1 MFILGVGAHK
11 AGTTWL
17 WKQLGNAP
25 GRVSLG
31 RKELHYWDNLI
42 RLGSQTL
49 RDEQELQAFMTDDSI
64 KAIAS
69 LNHDK
74 YFTPVKRAQRVRWG
88 NRNEQRF
95 TADIT
100 PAYAG
105 LPRGVFAYIRRQL
118 QLREVD
124 YRIIY
129 FMRDPVARIVSAFN
143 YLLQTRTLEK
153 FVKSPLRDEGS
164 AEKFIRYATSTHCQL
179 RTRYEITVANL
190 SEVFPS
196 DRLFFGFNESISD
209 SSQIEGLS
217 DFLNLPVA
225 LFNPAR
231 AVLVGRDA
239 GPYHLPS
246 AEIRDEL
253 RLLYRST
260 YEGIQEKFPEVSR
273 LWSEGGRDTP
283 GNTHGST

>member
-42 RLGSQTL
+42 RLESQTL

-64 KAIAS
+64 EAIAS

-196 DRLFFGFNESISD
+196 DRLFSD
-209 SSQIEGLS
+209 SMRAFLIHPRLRA
-217 DFLNLPVA
+217 FLNSLIFPSRCSTLLEQFWSAGTRVRIIYLLPR
-225 LFNPAR
+225 FEMN
-231 AVLVGRDA
+231 
-239 GPYHLPS
+239 
-246 AEIRDEL
+246 
-253 RLLYRST
+253 
-260 YEGIQEKFPEVSR
+260 
-273 LWSEGGRDTP
+273 
-283 GNTHGST
+283 